1 MSSVFDG
8 RVSYLGT
15 IFVALLVLL
24 EKEAD
29 GRSAGSFVEQSL
41 LIDPSIV
48 SQYEEITVHIIFKLT
63 LKQIKEE

>member
-15 IFVALLVLL
+15 IFVALLVLP

-63 LKQIKEE
+63 LKQIK